1 MHSLERIVC
10 FVLKSFVAADAGAA
24 WQAYQALLAHM
35 QLIAQR

>member
-1 MHSLERIVC
+1 MHSLAQTVC
-10 FVLKSFVAADAGAA
+10 FVLKNFVAADARAA